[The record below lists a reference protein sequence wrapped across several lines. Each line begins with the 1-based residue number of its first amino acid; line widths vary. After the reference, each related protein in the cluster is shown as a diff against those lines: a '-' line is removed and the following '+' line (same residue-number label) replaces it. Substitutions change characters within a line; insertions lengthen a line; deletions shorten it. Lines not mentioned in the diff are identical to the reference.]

1 MDENK
6 TKKSTIVLKF
16 KKRRYDGGT
25 EIELIQNIER
35 QKAAQF
41 ADLKKKQA
49 EELMHKIEATSDQ
62 PGRLMTESV
71 HGAAEPV
78 VQPATPEVPRSKAR
92 RVMEAFA
99 LGPLEMLVGSLGIVT
114 AGFAIL
120 TFRYMNNKTL
130 EAQSTAVLEDCWK
143 AIGRGLAHALTAPG
157 RALTELRA

>member
-1 MDENK
+1 MDEK
-6 TKKSTIVLKF
+6 QTKKSTIVLKF

-41 ADLKKKQA
+41 ADMKKKQA
-49 EELMHKIEATSDQ
+49 EELMHKIEATADQ
-62 PGRLMTESV
+62 PGVIAQAPVAS
-71 HGAAEPV
+71 ASEPV
-78 VQPATPEVPRSKAR
+78 IAPLEPEVPRSKGR

-130 EAQSTAVLEDCWK
+130 EQQSTAVLEDCWK

-157 RALTELRA
+157 RALGELRA